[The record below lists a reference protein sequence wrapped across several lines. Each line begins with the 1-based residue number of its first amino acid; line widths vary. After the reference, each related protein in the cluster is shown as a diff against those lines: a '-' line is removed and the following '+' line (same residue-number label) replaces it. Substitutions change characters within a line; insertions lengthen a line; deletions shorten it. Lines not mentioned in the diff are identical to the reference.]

1 MKFLDRYSSILSIF
15 RTRVID
21 GLKQTVC
28 DFLIM
33 DGLIQT
39 IYIFIDG
46 LKKNRLE
53 FSNSGWFYLNR
64 QCF

>member
-28 DFLIM
+28 DFLI
-33 DGLIQT
+33 T
-39 IYIFIDG
+39 DG